1 MANKNNTVRL
11 TEEQL
16 HQLIEGAVIEALN
29 EGRFG
34 DMAKKV
40 GKGLAKGALYTGL
53 TAGGLAGC
61 ATALD
66 RGLEQQERYEQQL
79 NHDAYVMNRGNEE
92 DVQQWLS
99 DHNLEDNEANRRQA
113 DEYFEGMRDD
123 YMQNQNESKKARPVI
138 SEQRLARI
146 IRENLQRVKKA

>member
-16 HQLIEGAVIEALN
+16 HQLIESAVIETLN

-53 TAGGLAGC
+53 TAGGLAGG
-61 ATALD
+61 AYALD
-66 RGLEQQERYEQQL
+66 KGLENQERYEQQL
-79 NHDAYVMNRGNEE
+79 NRDAYMMNRGNEE
-92 DVQQWLS
+92 DVQKWLR

-113 DEYFEGMRDD
+113 DEYFDGMIDD
-123 YMQNQNESKKARPVI
+123 YMQNESKKSKPVI

>member
-1 MANKNNTVRL
+1 MTNKKNTVRL

-16 HQLIEGAVIEALN
+16 HQLIESAVIEVLN

-53 TAGGLAGC
+53 TAGGLAGG
-61 ATALD
+61 AYALD
-66 RGLEQQERYEQQL
+66 KGLENQERYEQQL
-79 NHDAYVMNRGNEE
+79 NRDAYMMNRGNEE
-92 DVQQWLS
+92 DVQQWLR

-113 DEYFEGMRDD
+113 DEYFNGMRDD
-123 YMQNQNESKKARPVI
+123 YMQNESKKAKPVI

-146 IRENLQRVKKA
+146 IRENLQKVKKA

>member
-1 MANKNNTVRL
+1 MVNKNNTVRL

-16 HQLIEGAVIEALN
+16 HQLIESAVVEVLN

-53 TAGGLAGC
+53 TAGGLAGG
-61 ATALD
+61 AYALD
-66 RGLEQQERYEQQL
+66 KGLENQERYEQQL
-79 NHDAYVMNRGNEE
+79 NRDAYMMNRGNEE
-92 DVQQWLS
+92 DVQQWLR

-113 DEYFEGMRDD
+113 DEYFNGMRDD
-123 YMQNQNESKKARPVI
+123 YMQNESKKAKPVI

-146 IRENLQRVKKA
+146 IRENLQKVKKA

>member
-16 HQLIEGAVIEALN
+16 HQLIESAVIETLS

-40 GKGLAKGALYTGL
+40 GKGLAKGALYIGL
-53 TAGGLAGC
+53 TAGGLAGG
-61 ATALD
+61 AYTLD
-66 RGLEQQERYEQQL
+66 KGLENQERYEQQL
-79 NHDAYVMNRGNEE
+79 NRDAYMMNRGNEE
-92 DVQQWLS
+92 DVQQWLR

-113 DEYFEGMRDD
+113 DKYFNGMRDD
-123 YMQNQNESKKARPVI
+123 YMQNESKKAKPVI

-146 IRENLQRVKKA
+146 IRENLQKVKKA

>member
-16 HQLIEGAVIEALN
+16 HQLIESAVVEVLN

-53 TAGGLAGC
+53 TAGGLAGG
-61 ATALD
+61 AYALD
-66 RGLEQQERYEQQL
+66 KGLENQEHYEQQL
-79 NHDAYVMNRGNEE
+79 NRDAHMMNRGNEE
-92 DVQQWLS
+92 DVQQWLR
-99 DHNLEDNEANRRQA
+99 DHNLEDNESNRRQA
-113 DEYFEGMRDD
+113 DKYFNGMRDD
-123 YMQNQNESKKARPVI
+123 YMQNESKKAKPVI

-146 IRENLQRVKKA
+146 IRENLQKVKKA

>member
-1 MANKNNTVRL
+1 MVNKNNTVRL

-16 HQLIEGAVIEALN
+16 HQLIESAVIETLN

-53 TAGGLAGC
+53 TAGGLAGG
-61 ATALD
+61 AYALD
-66 RGLEQQERYEQQL
+66 KGLENQERYEQQL
-79 NHDAYVMNRGNEE
+79 NRDAYMMNRGNEE
-92 DVQQWLS
+92 DVQQWLR

-113 DEYFEGMRDD
+113 DEYFDGMRDD
-123 YMQNQNESKKARPVI
+123 YMKNESKKAKPVI
-138 SEQRLARI
+138 SEKRLARI

>member
-16 HQLIEGAVIEALN
+16 HQLIESAVIDTLN

-53 TAGGLAGC
+53 TAGGLAGG
-61 ATALD
+61 AYALD
-66 RGLEQQERYEQQL
+66 KGLENQERYEQQL
-79 NHDAYVMNRGNEE
+79 NRDAYMMNRGNEE
-92 DVQQWLS
+92 DVQQWLR

-113 DEYFEGMRDD
+113 DEYFNGMRDD
-123 YMQNQNESKKARPVI
+123 YMQNESKKSKPVI

-146 IRENLQRVKKA
+146 IRENLQKVKKA

>member
-16 HQLIEGAVIEALN
+16 HQLIESAVVEVLN

-53 TAGGLAGC
+53 TAGGAY
-61 ATALD
+61 TLD
-66 RGLEQQERYEQQL
+66 KGLENQERYEQQL
-79 NHDAYVMNRGNEE
+79 NRDAYMMNRGNEE
-92 DVQQWLS
+92 DVQQWLR

-113 DEYFEGMRDD
+113 DEYFNGMRDD
-123 YMQNQNESKKARPVI
+123 YMQNESKKAKPVI

-146 IRENLQRVKKA
+146 IRENLQKVKKA

>member
-1 MANKNNTVRL
+1 MVNKNNTVRL

-16 HQLIEGAVIEALN
+16 HQLIESAVVEVLN

-34 DMAKKV
+34 DMAKKG

-53 TAGGLAGC
+53 TAGGLAGG
-61 ATALD
+61 AYALD
-66 RGLEQQERYEQQL
+66 KGLENQEHYEQQL
-79 NHDAYVMNRGNEE
+79 NRDAHMMNRGNEE
-92 DVQQWLS
+92 DVQQWLR

-113 DEYFEGMRDD
+113 DEYFNGMRDD
-123 YMQNQNESKKARPVI
+123 YMQNESKKAKPVI

-146 IRENLQRVKKA
+146 IRENLQKVKKA

>member
-1 MANKNNTVRL
+1 MVNKNNTVRL

-16 HQLIEGAVIEALN
+16 HQLIESAVIETLN

-53 TAGGLAGC
+53 TAGGLAGG
-61 ATALD
+61 AYALD
-66 RGLEQQERYEQQL
+66 KGLENQERYEQQL
-79 NHDAYVMNRGNEE
+79 NRDAYMMNRGNEE
-92 DVQQWLS
+92 DVQQWLR

-113 DEYFEGMRDD
+113 DKYFNGMRDD
-123 YMQNQNESKKARPVI
+123 YMQNESKKAKPVI

>member
-16 HQLIEGAVIEALN
+16 HQLIESAVVEVLN

-53 TAGGLAGC
+53 TAGGLAGG
-61 ATALD
+61 AYALD
-66 RGLEQQERYEQQL
+66 KGLENQERYEQQL
-79 NHDAYVMNRGNEE
+79 NRDAYMMNRGNEE
-92 DVQQWLS
+92 DVQQWLR

-113 DEYFEGMRDD
+113 DEYFNGMRDD
-123 YMQNQNESKKARPVI
+123 YMQNESKKAKPVI

-146 IRENLQRVKKA
+146 IRENLQKVKKA

>member
-16 HQLIEGAVIEALN
+16 HQLIESAVVEVLN

-53 TAGGLAGC
+53 TAGGAY
-61 ATALD
+61 TLD
-66 RGLEQQERYEQQL
+66 KGLENQERYEQQL
-79 NHDAYVMNRGNEE
+79 NRDAHMMNRGNEE
-92 DVQQWLS
+92 DVQQWLR

-113 DEYFEGMRDD
+113 DEYFNGMRDD
-123 YMQNQNESKKARPVI
+123 YMQNESKKAKPVI

-146 IRENLQRVKKA
+146 IRENLQKVKKA

>member
-16 HQLIEGAVIEALN
+16 HQLIKSAVIETLN

-53 TAGGLAGC
+53 TAGGLAGG
-61 ATALD
+61 AYALD
-66 RGLEQQERYEQQL
+66 RGLENQERYEQQL
-79 NHDAYVMNRGNEE
+79 NRDAYMMNRGNEE
-92 DVQQWLS
+92 DVQQWLR

-113 DEYFEGMRDD
+113 DEYFNGMRDD
-123 YMQNQNESKKARPVI
+123 YMQNESKKAKPVI

-146 IRENLQRVKKA
+146 IRENLQKVKKA

>member
-1 MANKNNTVRL
+1 MVNKNNTVRL

-16 HQLIEGAVIEALN
+16 HQLIESAVIEVLN

-53 TAGGLAGC
+53 TAGGLAGG
-61 ATALD
+61 AYALD
-66 RGLEQQERYEQQL
+66 KGLENQERYEQQL
-79 NHDAYVMNRGNEE
+79 NRDAYMMNRGNEE
-92 DVQQWLS
+92 DVQQWLR

-113 DEYFEGMRDD
+113 DEYFDGMRDD
-123 YMQNQNESKKARPVI
+123 YMQNESKKSKPVI

-146 IRENLQRVKKA
+146 IRENLQKVKKA

>member
-1 MANKNNTVRL
+1 MVNKNNTVRL

-16 HQLIEGAVIEALN
+16 HQLIESAVIETLN

-53 TAGGLAGC
+53 TAGGLAGG
-61 ATALD
+61 AYALD
-66 RGLEQQERYEQQL
+66 KGLENQERYEQQL
-79 NHDAYVMNRGNEE
+79 NRDAYMMNRGNEE
-92 DVQQWLS
+92 DVQQWLR

-113 DEYFEGMRDD
+113 DEYFDGMRDD
-123 YMQNQNESKKARPVI
+123 YMQNESKKAKPVI
-138 SEQRLARI
+138 SEKRLARI
-146 IRENLQRVKKA
+146 IRENLQKVKKA

>member
-1 MANKNNTVRL
+1 MVNKNNTVRL

-16 HQLIEGAVIEALN
+16 HQLIESAVIETLN

-53 TAGGLAGC
+53 TAGGLAGG
-61 ATALD
+61 AYALD
-66 RGLEQQERYEQQL
+66 KGLENQERYEQQL
-79 NHDAYVMNRGNEE
+79 NRDAYMMNRGNEE
-92 DVQQWLS
+92 DVQQWLR

-113 DEYFEGMRDD
+113 DEYFDSMRDD
-123 YMQNQNESKKARPVI
+123 YMQNESKKSKPVI

>member
-16 HQLIEGAVIEALN
+16 HQLIESAVVEVLN

-53 TAGGLAGC
+53 TAGGLAGG
-61 ATALD
+61 AYALD
-66 RGLEQQERYEQQL
+66 KGLENQERYEQQL
-79 NHDAYVMNRGNEE
+79 NRDAYMMNRGNEE
-92 DVQQWLS
+92 DVQQWLR

-113 DEYFEGMRDD
+113 DEYFDGMRDD
-123 YMQNQNESKKARPVI
+123 YMQNESKKAKPVI

>member
-1 MANKNNTVRL
+1 MTNKNNTVRL

-16 HQLIEGAVIEALN
+16 HQLIESAVVEVLN

-53 TAGGLAGC
+53 TAGGLAGG
-61 ATALD
+61 AYALD
-66 RGLEQQERYEQQL
+66 KGLENQERYEQQL
-79 NHDAYVMNRGNEE
+79 NRDAYMMNRGNEE
-92 DVQQWLS
+92 DVQQWLR

-113 DEYFEGMRDD
+113 DKYFDGMRDD
-123 YMQNQNESKKARPVI
+123 YMQNESKKSKPVI

-146 IRENLQRVKKA
+146 IRENLQKVKKA

>member
-16 HQLIEGAVIEALN
+16 HQLIESAVIETLN

-53 TAGGLAGC
+53 TAGGLAGG
-61 ATALD
+61 AYALD
-66 RGLEQQERYEQQL
+66 KGLENQERYEQQL
-79 NHDAYVMNRGNEE
+79 NRDAYMMNRGNEE
-92 DVQQWLS
+92 DVQQWLR

-113 DEYFEGMRDD
+113 DEYFNGMRDD
-123 YMQNQNESKKARPVI
+123 YMQNESKKAKPVI

>member
-16 HQLIEGAVIEALN
+16 HQLIESAVIEVLN

-53 TAGGLAGC
+53 TAGGLSGGAY
-61 ATALD
+61 ALD
-66 RGLEQQERYEQQL
+66 KGLENQERYEQQL
-79 NHDAYVMNRGNEE
+79 NRDAYMMNRGNEE
-92 DVQQWLS
+92 DVQQWLR

-113 DEYFEGMRDD
+113 DEYFDGMRDD
-123 YMQNQNESKKARPVI
+123 YMQNESKKAKPVI

-146 IRENLQRVKKA
+146 IRENLQKVKKA

>member
-1 MANKNNTVRL
+1 MVNKNNTVRL

-16 HQLIEGAVIEALN
+16 HQLIESAVIETLN

-53 TAGGLAGC
+53 TAGGLAGG
-61 ATALD
+61 AYALD
-66 RGLEQQERYEQQL
+66 KGLENQERYEQQL
-79 NHDAYVMNRGNEE
+79 NRDAYMMNRGNEE
-92 DVQQWLS
+92 DVQQWLR

-113 DEYFEGMRDD
+113 DEYFDGMRDD
-123 YMQNQNESKKARPVI
+123 YMQNESKKAKPVI
-138 SEQRLARI
+138 SEKRLARI

>member
-16 HQLIEGAVIEALN
+16 HQLIESAVIETLS

-53 TAGGLAGC
+53 TAGGLAGG
-61 ATALD
+61 AYALD
-66 RGLEQQERYEQQL
+66 KGLENQERYEQQL
-79 NHDAYVMNRGNEE
+79 NRDAYMMNRGNEE
-92 DVQQWLS
+92 DVQQWLR

-113 DEYFEGMRDD
+113 DKYFNGMRDD
-123 YMQNQNESKKARPVI
+123 YMQNESKKAKPVI

-146 IRENLQRVKKA
+146 IRENLQKVKKA

>member
-1 MANKNNTVRL
+1 MVNKNNTVRL

-16 HQLIEGAVIEALN
+16 HQLIESAVIETLN

-53 TAGGLAGC
+53 TAGGLAGG
-61 ATALD
+61 AYALD
-66 RGLEQQERYEQQL
+66 KGLENQERYEQQL
-79 NHDAYVMNRGNEE
+79 NRDAYMMNRGNEE
-92 DVQQWLS
+92 DVQQWLR

-113 DEYFEGMRDD
+113 DEYFNGMRDD
-123 YMQNQNESKKARPVI
+123 YMQNESKKAKPII

-146 IRENLQRVKKA
+146 IRENLQKVKKA

>member
-16 HQLIEGAVIEALN
+16 HQLIESAVIDTLN

-53 TAGGLAGC
+53 TAGGLAGG
-61 ATALD
+61 AYALD
-66 RGLEQQERYEQQL
+66 KGLENQERYEQQL
-79 NHDAYVMNRGNEE
+79 NRDAYMMNRGNEE
-92 DVQQWLS
+92 DVQQWLR

-113 DEYFEGMRDD
+113 DEYFNGMRDD
-123 YMQNQNESKKARPVI
+123 YMQNESKKAKPVI

-146 IRENLQRVKKA
+146 IRENLQKVKKA

>member
-16 HQLIEGAVIEALN
+16 HQLIESAVVEVLN

-53 TAGGLAGC
+53 TAGGLAGG
-61 ATALD
+61 AYALN
-66 RGLEQQERYEQQL
+66 RGLENQERYEQQL
-79 NHDAYVMNRGNEE
+79 NRDAHMMNRGNEE
-92 DVQQWLS
+92 DVQQWLR

-113 DEYFEGMRDD
+113 DEYFNGMRDD
-123 YMQNQNESKKARPVI
+123 YVQNESKKAKPII

-146 IRENLQRVKKA
+146 IRENLQKVKKA

>member
-1 MANKNNTVRL
+1 MVNKNNTVRL

-16 HQLIEGAVIEALN
+16 HQLIESAVIETLN

-53 TAGGLAGC
+53 TAGGLAGG
-61 ATALD
+61 AYALD
-66 RGLEQQERYEQQL
+66 KGLENQERYEQQL
-79 NHDAYVMNRGNEE
+79 NRDAHMMNRGNEE
-92 DVQQWLS
+92 DVQQWLR

-113 DEYFEGMRDD
+113 DEYFDGMRDD
-123 YMQNQNESKKARPVI
+123 YMQNESKKSKPVI

-146 IRENLQRVKKA
+146 IRENLQKVKKA

>member
-1 MANKNNTVRL
+1 MVNKNNTVRL

-16 HQLIEGAVIEALN
+16 HQLIESAVIETLN

-53 TAGGLAGC
+53 TAGGLAGG
-61 ATALD
+61 AYALD
-66 RGLEQQERYEQQL
+66 KGLENQERYEQQL
-79 NHDAYVMNRGNEE
+79 NRDAYMMNRGNEE
-92 DVQQWLS
+92 DVQQWLR

-113 DEYFEGMRDD
+113 DEYFNGMRDD
-123 YMQNQNESKKARPVI
+123 YMQNESKKAKPVI

-146 IRENLQRVKKA
+146 IRENLQKVKKA

>member
-16 HQLIEGAVIEALN
+16 HQLIESAVIEVLN

-53 TAGGLAGC
+53 TAGGLASG
-61 ATALD
+61 AYTLD
-66 RGLEQQERYEQQL
+66 KGLENQERYEQQL
-79 NHDAYVMNRGNEE
+79 NRDAYMMNRGNEE
-92 DVQQWLS
+92 DVQQWLR

-113 DEYFEGMRDD
+113 DEYFDGMRDD
-123 YMQNQNESKKARPVI
+123 YMQNESKKAKPVI

>member
-16 HQLIEGAVIEALN
+16 HQLIESAVIETLS

-53 TAGGLAGC
+53 TAGGLAGG
-61 ATALD
+61 AYALD
-66 RGLEQQERYEQQL
+66 KGLENQERYEQQL
-79 NHDAYVMNRGNEE
+79 NRDAHMMNRGNEE
-92 DVQQWLS
+92 DVQQWLR

-113 DEYFEGMRDD
+113 DKYFNGMRDD
-123 YMQNQNESKKARPVI
+123 YMQNESKKAKPVI

-146 IRENLQRVKKA
+146 IRENLQKVKKA

>member
-16 HQLIEGAVIEALN
+16 HQLIESAVIETLS

-53 TAGGLAGC
+53 TAGGLAGG
-61 ATALD
+61 AYALD
-66 RGLEQQERYEQQL
+66 KGLENQERYEQQL
-79 NHDAYVMNRGNEE
+79 NRDAYMMNRGNEE
-92 DVQQWLS
+92 DVQQWLR

-113 DEYFEGMRDD
+113 DEYFNGMRDD
-123 YMQNQNESKKARPVI
+123 YMQNESKKAKPVI

-146 IRENLQRVKKA
+146 IRENLQKVKKA

>member
-16 HQLIEGAVIEALN
+16 HQLIESAVIEVLN

-53 TAGGLAGC
+53 TAGGLAGG
-61 ATALD
+61 AYALD
-66 RGLEQQERYEQQL
+66 KGLENQERYEQQL
-79 NHDAYVMNRGNEE
+79 NRDAYMMNRGNEE
-92 DVQQWLS
+92 DVQQWLR

-113 DEYFEGMRDD
+113 DEYFNGMRDD
-123 YMQNQNESKKARPVI
+123 YMQNESKKAKPII

-146 IRENLQRVKKA
+146 IRENLQKVKKA

>member
-16 HQLIEGAVIEALN
+16 HQLIESAVIETLN

-53 TAGGLAGC
+53 TAGGLAGG
-61 ATALD
+61 AYALD
-66 RGLEQQERYEQQL
+66 KGLENQERYEQQL
-79 NHDAYVMNRGNEE
+79 NRDAYMMNRGNEE
-92 DVQQWLS
+92 DVQQWLR

-113 DEYFEGMRDD
+113 DKYFNGMRDD
-123 YMQNQNESKKARPVI
+123 YMQNESKKAKPVI
-138 SEQRLARI
+138 SEKRLARI

>member
-16 HQLIEGAVIEALN
+16 HQLIESAVIETLN

-53 TAGGLAGC
+53 TAGGLAGG
-61 ATALD
+61 AYALD
-66 RGLEQQERYEQQL
+66 KGLENQERYEQQL
-79 NHDAYVMNRGNEE
+79 NRDAYMMNRGNEE
-92 DVQQWLS
+92 DVQQWLR

-113 DEYFEGMRDD
+113 DEYFDGMRDD
-123 YMQNQNESKKARPVI
+123 YMQNESKKSKPVI

>member
-16 HQLIEGAVIEALN
+16 RQLIEGAVIEALN

-34 DMAKKV
+34 DMAKKA

-53 TAGGLAGC
+53 TAGGLAGY

-66 RGLEQQERYEQQL
+66 KGLENQERYEQQL
-79 NHDAYVMNRGNEE
+79 NRDAYMMNRGNEE

-123 YMQNQNESKKARPVI
+123 YMQNESKKARPVI

>member
-16 HQLIEGAVIEALN
+16 HQLIESAVIETLN

-53 TAGGLAGC
+53 TAGGLAGG
-61 ATALD
+61 AYALD
-66 RGLEQQERYEQQL
+66 KGLENQERYEQQL
-79 NHDAYVMNRGNEE
+79 NRDAYMMNRGNEE
-92 DVQQWLS
+92 DVQQWLR

-113 DEYFEGMRDD
+113 DEYFDGMRDD
-123 YMQNQNESKKARPVI
+123 YMQNESKKAKPVI

-146 IRENLQRVKKA
+146 IRENLQKVKKA

>member
-16 HQLIEGAVIEALN
+16 HQLIESAVIETLN

-53 TAGGLAGC
+53 TAGGLAGG
-61 ATALD
+61 AYAMD
-66 RGLEQQERYEQQL
+66 KGLENQERYEQQL
-79 NHDAYVMNRGNEE
+79 NRDAYMMNRGNEE
-92 DVQQWLS
+92 DVQQWLR

-113 DEYFEGMRDD
+113 DEYFNGMRDD
-123 YMQNQNESKKARPVI
+123 YMQNESKKAKPVI

-146 IRENLQRVKKA
+146 IRENLQKVKKA

>member
-1 MANKNNTVRL
+1 MVNKNNTVRL

-16 HQLIEGAVIEALN
+16 HQLIKSAVIETLN

-53 TAGGLAGC
+53 TAGGLAGG
-61 ATALD
+61 AYALD
-66 RGLEQQERYEQQL
+66 KGLENQERYEQQL
-79 NHDAYVMNRGNEE
+79 NRDAHMMNRGNEE
-92 DVQQWLS
+92 DVQQWLR

-113 DEYFEGMRDD
+113 DEYFNGMRDD
-123 YMQNQNESKKARPVI
+123 YMQNESKKAKPVI

-146 IRENLQRVKKA
+146 IRENLQKVKKA